1 MYRRAQSEAKMSVTK
16 KFIPSFAA
24 LLLACGALGVAA
36 CGDPATL
43 SVDPLTPTTE
53 VDAAAP
59 DMDAEPP
66 TFPDSGI
73 GGSTVLVSRVAP
85 DHGPFT
91 GGNAALVRGTGF
103 TADAIVTVGGLMVQP
118 ADTDLIDPNR
128 LRIIL
133 PAGEPGPADVTVR
146 IDGTDSTL
154 PAGYTYD
161 QIFVDPDRA
170 AVSGGTV
177 VTLVGSGTAFADGDT
192 LTFGG
197 APCTELVVISEM
209 RLTCK
214 VPANS
219 PGTVDVVLTHSA
231 DASTLTI
238 ADGFTYFDSTD
249 PFGGGL
255 GGGPLD
261 GDMNISVINATT
273 GAPVP
278 DAFVMVDEDLS
289 TDHQGLTSLMGQI
302 TFSGPDLTGRHAV
315 HVAKHCFEKTSVVA
329 FDARDVTVFLVPWMD
344 PMCGMGSGTPPTGR
358 GRSGAYVSGELIFF
372 GPNELGPNPWDNIP
386 DPREGEVKV
395 AYVYTT
401 QRCAGRTASCQNPD
415 PSIGGAHQRILETEV
430 GSRGYPYRIF
440 ARPAGLAV
448 YALAGLEDMANGEF
462 IPYVM
467 GVGRN
472 VLAGPGEEVEGV
484 DVDMNIPLDHVLD
497 VRLTEL
503 PGPAR
508 NGPDRFV
515 VNGEIDLGGEGVIE
529 RIINGE
535 NMDTARGRDSENSF
549 RLFAQPALLGALSD
563 GRYRVEA
570 SWETGDFGSDPSTH
584 VVQSGIRAADAE
596 VVLGNFLGIPQ
607 PTAPAFGER
616 LPADRILRWAS
627 DGPDPDLHMILMIG
641 GDGNPAWRQFVPG
654 NVHESPIPDLSTIP
668 EIDDISTGF
677 ITWVIYAIRIPGFDY
692 DELSYTFLQDRFW
705 SAWAL
710 DVFTAQR

>member
-1 MYRRAQSEAKMSVTK
+1 M
-16 KFIPSFAA
+16 PSSRAA
-24 LLLACGALGVAA
+24 LLWLLPLLLLG

-43 SVDPLTPTTE
+43 SAPPIIGHTG
-53 VDAAAP
+53 VDATMP
-59 DMDAEPP
+59 DMDAA
-66 TFPDSGI
+66 TMFPDSGI
-73 GGSTVLVSRVAP
+73 GGTTLLVSRVAP

-103 TADAIVTVGGLMVQP
+103 TADATVTVGGLMVQP
-118 ADTDLIDPNR
+118 ADTELVDPNR

-133 PAGEPGPADVTVR
+133 PAGEPGPADVSVMV
-146 IDGTDSTL
+146 GGVESTL

-161 QIFVDPDRA
+161 KIQVDPDRG

-177 VTLVGSGTAFADGDT
+177 VTLIGSGTAFADGDSVR
-192 LTFGG
+192 FGG
-197 APCTELVVISEM
+197 SPCTDLMVVSETRM
-209 RLTCK
+209 TCK
-214 VPANS
+214 AP
-219 PGTVDVVLTHSA
+219 PGAPGPVDVVVTHA
-231 DASTLTI
+231 VDASTLTI
-238 ADGFTYFDSTD
+238 ADGFTYYDSTD

-255 GGGPLD
+255 GGGPLT
-261 GDMNISVINATT
+261 GDMNVSVIDATT
-273 GAPVP
+273 GNPVA
-278 DAFVMVDEDLS
+278 DAFVIVDEDLT
-289 TDHQGLTSLMGQI
+289 TDHQGLTSLIGEI
-302 TFSGPDLTGRHAV
+302 TFSGDDLVGRHTV
-315 HVAKHCFEKTSVVA
+315 HVAKHCYEKTSMVA
-329 FDARDVTVFLVPWMD
+329 FDATDVTVFLVPWMD

-358 GRSGAYVSGELIFF
+358 GRSGAFVSGELIFF

-386 DPREGEVKV
+386 DPREGETKV

-401 QRCAGRTASCQNPD
+401 QACAGQGSCQNPD

-448 YALAGLEDMANGEF
+448 YALAGLEDAANGNF

-472 VLAGPGEEVEGV
+472 VLAGPGSEVTGV
-484 DVDMNIPLDHVLD
+484 DVDMDIPLDHVLD

-515 VNGEIDLGGEGVIE
+515 VNGEVDLGGEGIIE
-529 RIINGE
+529 RIVNGE
-535 NMDTARGRDSENSF
+535 NMDTTRGRSAENPF
-549 RLFAQPALLGALSD
+549 RLFAQPALLGALAD

-570 SWETGDFGSDPSTH
+570 SWETGDYGSDPSTH
-584 VVQSGIRAADAE
+584 VVASGIRAADAE
-596 VVLGNFLGIPQ
+596 VVIGNFLGIPQ
-607 PTAPAFGER
+607 ATAPAFGER
-616 LPADRILRWAS
+616 LPADRMLRWSS
-627 DGPDPDLHMILMIG
+627 DGPDPDLHMVLMIG

-654 NVHESPIPDLSTIP
+654 NVHESPIPDLSSIP

-677 ITWVIYAIRIPGFDY
+677 ITWVVYAIRIPGFNY
-692 DELSYTFLQDRFW
+692 DELTYTFLQDRFW

-710 DVFTAQR
+710 DVFVAQR